1 MPVLVSLWHKQTTST
16 LFDVIHT
23 LLNNGSGGT
32 AGVAHR
38 VTFKSQQLIR
48 YSDAACESSCVI

>member
-23 LLNNGSGGT
+23 VLRS
-32 AGVAHR
+32 R
-38 VTFKSQQLIR
+38 VRR
-48 YSDAACESSCVI
+48 YRRRST